1 MKKIT
6 VKTQAEFDALPAKF
20 SEWTRIMFAVCWLL
34 SKKAKITKKSETATI
49 IIPEVKAGTEGWVFF
64 HGSFLLPRLLRRVE
78 DRLWEV
84 RGE

>member
-1 MKKIT
+1 MNIGDRVRVERGVLQIRFECFSLRLRFVLSRSVLAVQHLRT
-6 VKTQAEFDALPAKF
+6 GSRGAFILP
-20 SEWTRIMFAVCWLL
+20 SR
-34 SKKAKITKKSETATI
+34 
-49 IIPEVKAGTEGWVFF
+49 VFF